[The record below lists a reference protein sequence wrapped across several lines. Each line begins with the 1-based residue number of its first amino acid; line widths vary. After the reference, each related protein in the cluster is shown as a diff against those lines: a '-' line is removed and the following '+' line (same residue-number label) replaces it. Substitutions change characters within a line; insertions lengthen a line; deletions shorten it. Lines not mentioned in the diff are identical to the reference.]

1 MSRTPTQPTGQPP
14 QVLVRALRKVLRP
27 MVHLMLSHQVTWP
40 FLGDLVKSLYVEVA
54 ERDFRVDGKT
64 PSDSRIHL
72 LTGIHRKDVK
82 RLREELATHGSPEVP
97 GNISLGARLIAYWTG
112 SSDYLDASGA
122 PRPLALRGSPDE
134 PGFEELVEQV
144 CRKDIRPRVILDE
157 WLRLDLA
164 HIDAQKRVVLN
175 TGAFTPDRGFD
186 EKAFFFGKNLHDH
199 VSAGAHNLMGQKP
212 THFDRSVYYDRL
224 SAESV
229 AELSELARDL
239 GMQALRSMNSRALA
253 LQERDQQRNASDK
266 NIVPV
271 DYRMNF
277 GIFHYNTQYEASTS
291 SSEHQQG
298 GPDA

>member
-1 MSRTPTQPTGQPP
+1 
-14 QVLVRALRKVLRP
+14 
-27 MVHLMLSHQVTWP
+27 MVHLMLSHQITWP
-40 FLGDLVKSLYVEVA
+40 FLGNLLKSLFVEVA

-82 RLREELATHGSPEVP
+82 RLREEQTDHRSTEVP

-112 SSDYLDASGA
+112 SSDFLDASGT
-122 PRPLALRGSPDE
+122 PRPLPLRGSPGE

-164 HIDAQKRVVLN
+164 HMDAQNRVVLN

-212 THFDRSVYYDRL
+212 AHFDRSVYYDCL

-239 GMQALRSMNSRALA
+239 GMQALRSMNRRALT
-253 LQERDQQRNASDK
+253 LQERDLQRSDTSTLGARA
-266 NIVPV
+266 

-277 GIFHYNTQYEASTS
+277 GIFHYNTRYEASASYT
-291 SSEHQQG
+291 EHQQG